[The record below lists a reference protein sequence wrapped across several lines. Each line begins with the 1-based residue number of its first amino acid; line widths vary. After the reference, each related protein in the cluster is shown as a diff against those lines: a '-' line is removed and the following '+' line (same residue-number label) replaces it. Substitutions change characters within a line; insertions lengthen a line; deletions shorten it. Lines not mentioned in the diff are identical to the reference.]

1 MPPESATPDESTV
14 AVRIDLHCH
23 SRFSAMTDA
32 WMADLLGIQDCYTDP
47 EVLYANAKARG
58 MTHVTLTDRD
68 TIAGGLRLLDHDDF
82 ILGEEVTAFFHSESL
97 HVDVLVWGLTED
109 QHDEIQRHRY
119 DVVKLV
125 EYLREQRLPYG
136 LAHPASFGIGGLRQE
151 HFELL
156 LLLFSLWEVRDGHS
170 HPVANE
176 LSRRLVE
183 EGCYDLRALAAKHGL
198 PEPPAPRG
206 FAGSDDRSSLD
217 VGSTYTELSL
227 ARPAAGLG
235 GRQEASGRGA
245 RDGAGDRS
253 GRQRTSVGSGR
264 ETVTAALLTQPLLC
278 RGEEGST
285 EKTAH
290 TGISLFAGTAASGSR
305 VASWMVR
312 RSQRSPAVWSFLTS
326 KTGRR
331 VTGRAVSLYSITSRL
346 GRAETWQAS
355 AASEIGAAIARG
367 ELRGEERHACIAGAA
382 EKGWARAMTQ
392 NLARI
397 QERVERGS
405 VPDDEIKQ
413 IASAQALL
421 APYFAAAA
429 YRARQRRHAERV
441 ERVLMKAQ
449 LLPEASAAL
458 VPRIALFTDTYR
470 EVNGVTT
477 ILQRFHEHA
486 VGHGWPLTIVDS
498 GPQEETAP
506 GRYTF
511 KAVESMAWAVYRDYP
526 MNIMPPLA
534 LMRWCEREGISVI
547 HAATPGPVGI
557 AAILAAKALD
567 LPLVGT
573 YHTDLPHLGFFLTR
587 DHTAEELLWSYV
599 RWFYGQCQIVL
610 CPSQLVIQDLTEHGV
625 RAELVPF
632 DQAIDGDQFSPALRD
647 EALHAELGEGRK
659 VVLWVGRVSP
669 EKGLPILAT
678 AYRLLLERRD
688 DVRLVLVGD
697 GPYRTTLEEQ
707 LPQARFLGYRS
718 GVELSRV
725 FASADMFAF
734 PGISE
739 TFGQVVLEAAAS
751 GLPSVISAGVAV
763 DEIVER
769 GVSGLTVA
777 PGDAEGFAQAIETL
791 LDDEALRRRMGN
803 EARRRALARDWTS
816 TFDGIWRQYARA
828 AR

>member
-1 MPPESATPDESTV
+1 MSAEPASGDGTV
-14 AVRIDLHCH
+14 QTVRIDLHCH

-32 WMADLLGIQDCYTDP
+32 WMAELLGIQDCYTDP
-47 EVLYANAKARG
+47 EVVYASAKARG

-68 TIAGGLRLLDHDDF
+68 TIAGWLRLLDRHDF

-97 HVDVLVWGLTED
+97 HVDVLVWGLD
-109 QHDEIQRHRY
+109 GQQHDEIQRRRY
-119 DVVKLV
+119 DVVRLV

-156 LLLFSLWEVRDGHS
+156 LLLFPLWEVRDGHS

-176 LSRRLVE
+176 LSRRLVND
-183 EGCYDLRALAAKHGL
+183 GCYDLPTLAKKHGL

-217 VGSTYTELSL
+217 VGTTYTEFQVTG
-227 ARPAAGLG
+227 AA
-235 GRQEASGRGA
+235 ADA
-245 RDGAGDRS
+245 
-253 GRQRTSVGSGR
+253 VH
-264 ETVTAALLTQPLLC
+264 VIAALLEDPLASL
-278 RGEEGST
+278 GEEGST

-290 TGISLFAGTAASGSR
+290 TGVSLFAGTAASGSR

-312 RSQRSPAVWSFLTS
+312 RSQRSPAVWNFITS
-326 KTGRR
+326 RTGRR
-331 VTGRAVSLYSITSRL
+331 IAGRAVSLYTMTSRL
-346 GRAETWQAS
+346 GRGETWQSS
-355 AASEIGAAIARG
+355 AASEIGATIARG
-367 ELRGEERHACIAGAA
+367 ELEGEERHARMAGAA
-382 EKGWARAMTQ
+382 EKAWTRALTQ

-397 QERVERGS
+397 QEKAERGS
-405 VPDDEIKQ
+405 LPDEEIKQ
-413 IASAQALL
+413 MVTAQALL

-429 YRARQRRHAERV
+429 YRARQRRHAERM
-441 ERVLMKAQ
+441 ERLLVQAG
-449 LLPEASAAL
+449 LLPEPQSSPA
-458 VPRIALFTDTYR
+458 PRIALFTDTYR

-486 VGHGWPLTIVDS
+486 LAHGWPLTIIDS
-498 GPQEETAP
+498 APEEERSP

-511 KAVESMAWAVYRDYP
+511 KAVESLAWSVYRDYP
-526 MNIMPPLA
+526 MNVLPPLQ
-534 LMRWCEREGISVI
+534 LMRWCESEDVSLI

-557 AAILAAKALD
+557 AAVLAAKALD

-573 YHTDLPHLGFFLTR
+573 YHTDLPHLGYFLTR

-625 RAELVPF
+625 RSQLVPF
-632 DQAIDGDQFSPALRD
+632 DQAIDGARFSPDLRD
-647 EALHAELGEGRK
+647 EALYAELGEGRK
-659 VVLWVGRVSP
+659 VLLWVGRVSP
-669 EKGLPILAT
+669 EKGLPILAS

-688 DVRLVLVGD
+688 DVKLVLVGD
-697 GPYRTTLEEQ
+697 GPYRATLEGQ
-707 LPQARFLGYRS
+707 LPQATFLGYRS
-718 GVELSRV
+718 GDELSRIY
-725 FASADMFAF
+725 ASADIFAF

-763 DEIVER
+763 DEIIER
-769 GVSGLTVA
+769 GQSGLTVA
-777 PGDAEGFAQAIETL
+777 PGDAEGFAAAIETL
-791 LDDEALRRRMGN
+791 LDDDGLRRRMGE
-803 EARRRALARDWTS
+803 EARRRALARDWAS
-816 TFDGIWRQYARA
+816 TFDSIWVRYVRA